1 MTEPIWERGI
11 PEEDRLIMRRAMGAS
26 PARPGERPALVVI
39 DVLYGFTGSRP
50 LPIGEAIDEYPT
62 SCGEAAWEAL
72 PAIRR
77 LIDAFRDADRTIVWI
92 KGDVSASA
100 ALGRATRRERTGQL
114 PDALD
119 PGAIHADVAP
129 VGDEPV
135 IGKARASAFFATML
149 PVFLNRVGADGVVLV
164 GSTTS
169 GCVRASAVDA
179 YSYGY
184 DTFVVADACFDRSSL
199 SHRVSL
205 FDLGNKYA
213 TVVESQD
220 LIEQLAGRGRDAA
233 R

>member
-1 MTEPIWERGI
+1 VSEPIWERGI
-11 PEEDRLIMRRAMGAS
+11 PEEDRLIMRRAMGAN
-26 PARPGERPALVVI
+26 PARLGERPALVVI
-39 DVLYGFTGSRP
+39 DVLYAFTGSRP
-50 LPIGEAIDEYPT
+50 LPIHEAIDEYST

-77 LIDAFRDADRTIVWI
+77 LIDAFRAADRTVVWI
-92 KGDVSASA
+92 KGGVSGSSP
-100 ALGRATRRERTGQL
+100 LGRATRGQRTGKL
-114 PDALD
+114 PDGLD
-119 PGAIHADVAP
+119 PGAIHADVTP

-149 PVFLNRVGADGVVLV
+149 PVYLNRVGADGVVLV

-179 YSYGY
+179 YSSGY

-205 FDLGNKYA
+205 FDLGSKYA
-213 TVVESQD
+213 TVVESQE
-220 LIEQLAGRGRDAA
+220 LIEQLADRGQNVPR
-233 R
+233 